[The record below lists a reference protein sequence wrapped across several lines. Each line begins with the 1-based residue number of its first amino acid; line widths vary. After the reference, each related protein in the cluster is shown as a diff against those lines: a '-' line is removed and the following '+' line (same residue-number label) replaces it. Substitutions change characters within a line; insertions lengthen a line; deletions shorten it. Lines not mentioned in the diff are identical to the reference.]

1 MKALAHITVFFFI
14 AACSGGELSENESFF
29 TFMRAIDPQNV
40 LRISWNGTVPHPCSY
55 RWRGVRCNFQPPAIT
70 QIRLDRQN
78 FTGTIDADSL
88 CGLQQLQVLSLA
100 RNHIQ
105 GNIPHSILNC
115 RKPDLFKSKQQFFD
129 WRVPV
134 PLFKLKYLRTLGI
147 SNNYLTVIIPRPQL
161 EFKHLNNYSM
171 KHSAVK
177 MYNLQKLAVVAD
189 SVALNSTDAGSF
201 EHPADPSNGSK
212 PGSGKRKWFDK
223 AIYVV
228 PLAFGIVFLSEL
240 AYFVNKKFSDSA
252 KEREIL
258 KSLAHSPQK
267 TPPPVP
273 QEDLKPKERCSELV
287 FFVEEKERFGLDDL
301 FEATADLQSQT
312 PSSSLYKVKLG
323 IIVYAVKRLKKL
335 QVSFEEF
342 GQTMRQIGN
351 LKYPNILP
359 LVGYNS
365 TDEEKLL
372 IYKYQSSGS
381 LLNLLE
387 GKPEKCKRRH
397 AWALLNFICRNPIEH
412 EIKPHGNIKLS
423 NILLDEN
430 QEPLISEYGF
440 STFLDP
446 KRVWSFSS
454 NGYAAPKKILS
465 EQGDVFSFGIIMLEL
480 LTGKTV
486 EKSGIDLPKWVRS
499 IVREEWTGE
508 VFDKEFNHA
517 ARQYAFP

>member
-1 MKALAHITVFFFI
+1 
-14 AACSGGELSENESFF
+14 
-29 TFMRAIDPQNV
+29 
-40 LRISWNGTVPHPCSY
+40 
-55 RWRGVRCNFQPPAIT
+55 
-70 QIRLDRQN
+70 
-78 FTGTIDADSL
+78 
-88 CGLQQLQVLSLA
+88 
-100 RNHIQ
+100 
-105 GNIPHSILNC
+105 
-115 RKPDLFKSKQQFFD
+115 
-129 WRVPV
+129 
-134 PLFKLKYLRTLGI
+134 
-147 SNNYLTVIIPRPQL
+147 
-161 EFKHLNNYSM
+161 M
-171 KHSAVK
+171 KHGAVK
-177 MYNLQKLAVVAD
+177 MYNLQKLAIVAD
-189 SVALNSTDAGSF
+189 SVALNSTDAGSV

-228 PLAFGIVFLSEL
+228 PLAFGIVFLSVL

-312 PSSSLYKVKLG
+312 PSSSLYKTTLKARGSSHGNMHRLSMAIG
-323 IIVYAVKRLKKL
+323 IARGLD
-335 QVSFEEF
+335 F
-342 GQTMRQIGN
+342 
-351 LKYPNILP
+351 
-359 LVGYNS
+359 
-365 TDEEKLL
+365 
-372 IYKYQSSGS
+372 IY
-381 LLNLLE
+381 
-387 GKPEKCKRRH
+387 
-397 AWALLNFICRNPIEH
+397 RNPIEL

-423 NILLDEN
+423 NILRDEN

-454 NGYAAPKKILS
+454 NGYAAPEKILS
-465 EQGDVFSFGIIMLEL
+465 EQGDAFSFGIIMLEL

-517 ARQYAFP
+517 VRQYAFPLLNISLKCVSKSPEERPAMGEVMEKIVNANEEFTISSMGSILSSPLQWCILHSVIPETRDTPGSN

>member
-1 MKALAHITVFFFI
+1 
-14 AACSGGELSENESFF
+14 
-29 TFMRAIDPQNV
+29 
-40 LRISWNGTVPHPCSY
+40 
-55 RWRGVRCNFQPPAIT
+55 
-70 QIRLDRQN
+70 
-78 FTGTIDADSL
+78 
-88 CGLQQLQVLSLA
+88 
-100 RNHIQ
+100 
-105 GNIPHSILNC
+105 
-115 RKPDLFKSKQQFFD
+115 
-129 WRVPV
+129 
-134 PLFKLKYLRTLGI
+134 
-147 SNNYLTVIIPRPQL
+147 
-161 EFKHLNNYSM
+161 M
-171 KHSAVK
+171 KHGAVK
-177 MYNLQKLAVVAD
+177 MYNLQKLAIVAD
-189 SVALNSTDAGSF
+189 SVALNSTDAGSV

-212 PGSGKRKWFDK
+212 PGSGKRIWFDK

-228 PLAFGIVFLSEL
+228 PLAFGIVFLSVL

-273 QEDLKPKERCSELV
+273 EEDLKPKERCSELV
-287 FFVEEKERFGLDDL
+287 FFVKEKERFGLDDL

-312 PSSSLYKVKLG
+312 PSGSLYKVKLG
-323 IIVYAVKRLKKL
+323 IIVYGAVKRLKKL

-342 GQTMRQIGN
+342 GQTMRRIGT
-351 LKYPNILP
+351 LKHPNILP

-387 GKPEKCKRRH
+387 ARSDLEMCYFPTCIHVSQQIVVGNLQTTLKARGSSHGNMHRLSM
-397 AWALLNFICRNPIEH
+397 AIGIARGLDFIYRNPIEL
-412 EIKPHGNIKLS
+412 ENKPHGNIKLS

-454 NGYAAPKKILS
+454 NGYAAPEKILS
-465 EQGDVFSFGIIMLEL
+465 EQGDAFSFGIIMLEL

-508 VFDKEFNHA
+508 VFDEFNHA
-517 ARQYAFP
+517 ARQYAFPLLNISLKCVSKSPEERPAMGEVMEKIVNANEEFTISSMGSILSQSTRVVHTSLCHT

>member
-1 MKALAHITVFFFI
+1 
-14 AACSGGELSENESFF
+14 
-29 TFMRAIDPQNV
+29 
-40 LRISWNGTVPHPCSY
+40 
-55 RWRGVRCNFQPPAIT
+55 
-70 QIRLDRQN
+70 
-78 FTGTIDADSL
+78 
-88 CGLQQLQVLSLA
+88 
-100 RNHIQ
+100 
-105 GNIPHSILNC
+105 
-115 RKPDLFKSKQQFFD
+115 
-129 WRVPV
+129 
-134 PLFKLKYLRTLGI
+134 
-147 SNNYLTVIIPRPQL
+147 
-161 EFKHLNNYSM
+161 
-171 KHSAVK
+171 
-177 MYNLQKLAVVAD
+177 MYNLQKLAIVAD
-189 SVALNSTDAGSF
+189 SVALNSTDAGSV

-228 PLAFGIVFLSEL
+228 PLAFGIVFLSVL

-312 PSSSLYKVKLG
+312 PSSSLYKV
-323 IIVYAVKRLKKL
+323 
-335 QVSFEEF
+335 SFEEF
-342 GQTMRQIGN
+342 GQTMRQIGT
-351 LKYPNILP
+351 LKHPNILP

-387 GKPEKCKRRH
+387 ARSDLEMCYFPTCIHVSQLIVVGNLQTTLKARGSSHGNMHRLSM
-397 AWALLNFICRNPIEH
+397 AIGIARGLDFIYRNPIEL

-423 NILLDEN
+423 NILRDEN

-454 NGYAAPKKILS
+454 NGYAAPEKILS
-465 EQGDVFSFGIIMLEL
+465 EQGDAFSFGIIMLEL

-517 ARQYAFP
+517 VRQYAFPLLNISLKCVSKSPEERPAMGEVMEKIVNANEEFTISSMGSILSSPLQWCILHSVIPETRDTPGSN

>member
-1 MKALAHITVFFFI
+1 MWRRRNCYLLLKALAHITVFFFI
-14 AACSGGELSENESFF
+14 TACSGGELSETESFF

-40 LRISWNGTVPHPCSY
+40 LRISWNGIVPHPCSY
-55 RWRGVRCNFQPPAIT
+55 RWRGVKCSFQPPAVT

-88 CGLQQLQVLSLA
+88 CGLQHLQVLSLA
-100 RNHIQ
+100 KNHIQ

-115 RKPDLFKSKQQFFD
+115 RSLTYLNLSSNFLTG
-129 WRVPV
+129 RVPV
-134 PLFKLKYLRTLGI
+134 PLFKLKYLRTLDI
-147 SNNYLTVIIPRPQL
+147 SNNYLTVIIPRPEL
-161 EFKHLNNYSM
+161 EFKHLNHYSM

-177 MYNLQKLAVVAD
+177 MYNLQKLAIVAD
-189 SVALNSTDAGSF
+189 SVALNSTDAGSV

-212 PGSGKRKWFDK
+212 PGSGKRKWYDK

-228 PLAFGIVFLSEL
+228 PLAFGIVFLSVL
-240 AYFVNKKFSDSA
+240 GYFVNKRFSDSA

-312 PSSSLYKVKLG
+312 PSSSLYKVKL
-323 IIVYAVKRLKKL
+323 
-335 QVSFEEF
+335 
-342 GQTMRQIGN
+342 
-351 LKYPNILP
+351 
-359 LVGYNS
+359 
-365 TDEEKLL
+365 
-372 IYKYQSSGS
+372 
-381 LLNLLE
+381 
-387 GKPEKCKRRH
+387 
-397 AWALLNFICRNPIEH
+397 
-412 EIKPHGNIKLS
+412 
-423 NILLDEN
+423 
-430 QEPLISEYGF
+430 EPLISEYGF

-454 NGYAAPKKILS
+454 NGYTAPEKILS

-508 VFDKEFNHA
+508 VFDKEFNHS
-517 ARQYAFP
+517 ARQYAFPLLNISLKCVSKSPEERPSMGEVMEKIEEVVNANEEFTISSMGSILSSPPEWCILHSVIPETWDTPGSNY

>member
-1 MKALAHITVFFFI
+1 MWRRRNCYLLLKALAHITVFFFI
-14 AACSGGELSENESFF
+14 TACSGGELSETESFF

-40 LRISWNGTVPHPCSY
+40 LRISWSGIVPHPCSY
-55 RWRGVRCNFQPPAIT
+55 RWRGVKCNFQPPAIT

-88 CGLQQLQVLSLA
+88 CGLQHLQVLSLA
-100 RNHIQ
+100 KNHIQ

-115 RKPDLFKSKQQFFD
+115 RSLTYLNLSSNFLTG
-129 WRVPV
+129 RVPV
-134 PLFKLKYLRTLGI
+134 PLFKLKYLRTLDI
-147 SNNYLTVIIPRPQL
+147 SNNYLTVIIPRPEL
-161 EFKHLNNYSM
+161 EFKHLNHYSM

-177 MYNLQKLAVVAD
+177 MYNLQKLAIVAD
-189 SVALNSTDAGSF
+189 SVALNSTDAGSV

-212 PGSGKRKWFDK
+212 PGSGKRKWYDK

-228 PLAFGIVFLSEL
+228 PLAFGIVFLSVL
-240 AYFVNKKFSDSA
+240 AYFVNKRFSDSA

-323 IIVYAVKRLKKL
+323 NIVYAVKRLKKL

-351 LKYPNILP
+351 LKHPNILP

-387 GKPEKCKRRH
+387 GKFCYSWFKIVPNMLDAHTKALRLREASMHAHTWVFKCKRICASHFRPEKCKRRH
-397 AWALLNFICRNPIEH
+397 AWPLLNFSPMS
-412 EIKPHGNIKLS
+412 EIVPH
-423 NILLDEN
+423 
-430 QEPLISEYGF
+430 
-440 STFLDP
+440 
-446 KRVWSFSS
+446 SS
-454 NGYAAPKKILS
+454 N
-465 EQGDVFSFGIIMLEL
+465 
-480 LTGKTV
+480 
-486 EKSGIDLPKWVRS
+486 
-499 IVREEWTGE
+499 
-508 VFDKEFNHA
+508 
-517 ARQYAFP
+517 